1 MLGMIWIGLES
12 GAKDGVPIKLLPKST
27 FGEKLLLFLL
37 FGFLFIFV
45 KDHVV
50 VMWGLVHKRLEVFED
65 IGAELDGADQVS
77 PSKREERFWEGRG
90 LEEQGR
96 KQKHASLSRI
106 VRNRPGTLP
115 SMPVPGR
122 PQHVATVLL

>member
-1 MLGMIWIGLES
+1 MIWIGLES

-77 PSKREERFWEGRG
+77 PSQRGRAVLGREGFGGARQEAE
-90 LEEQGR
+90 
-96 KQKHASLSRI
+96 ACSLSRI
-106 VRNRPGTLP
+106 VQNRPGTLP
-115 SMPVPGR
+115 SMPVRGR